1 MNVNAETNEK
11 YFSFDHLDKLKCVEN
26 DEILNIEKKFE
37 TFSIDINYNYAK
49 NILEKK
55 KALPD
60 VNFDL
65 SKIIIYYK
73 SRNDSVEDLVKEI
86 TLFNKYFESQTK
98 WVDLEE
104 CETLREKS
112 IVYYLFYFMSRCFIY
127 IVMHNNFIVSISNKI
142 IFVNFFKNY
151 FKTINTAKLYLQ
163 SDIEDS
169 SINIEEKD
177 KATSRKNIK
186 NNVGKVIWG
195 FFWPTKITRRI

>member
-26 DEILNIEKKFE
+26 DEIINIEKKFE

-55 KALPD
+55 QALPD

-65 SKIIIYYK
+65 SKIITYYK
-73 SRNDSVEDLVKEI
+73 SRNDSIEDLDKEI
-86 TLFNKYFESQTK
+86 TLFNKYFESLTK

-104 CETLREKS
+104 CEILREKS

-127 IVMHNNFIVSISNKI
+127 IIMHNNFIVSISNKI

-186 NNVGKVIWG
+186 NNVSKGLYGAFSGLQK
-195 FFWPTKITRRI
+195 

>member
-55 KALPD
+55 QALPD

-65 SKIIIYYK
+65 SKIITYYK
-73 SRNDSVEDLVKEI
+73 SRNDSIEDLDKEI
-86 TLFNKYFESQTK
+86 TLFNKYFESLTK

-104 CETLREKS
+104 CEILREKS

-186 NNVGKVIWG
+186 NNVSKGLYGAFSGLQK
-195 FFWPTKITRRI
+195 

>member
-55 KALPD
+55 QALPD

-65 SKIIIYYK
+65 SKIITYYK
-73 SRNDSVEDLVKEI
+73 SRNDSIEDLDKEI
-86 TLFNKYFESQTK
+86 TLFNKYFESLTK

-104 CETLREKS
+104 CEILREKS

-127 IVMHNNFIVSISNKI
+127 IIMHNNFIVSISNKI

-186 NNVGKVIWG
+186 NNVSKGLYGAFSGLQK
-195 FFWPTKITRRI
+195 

>member
-55 KALPD
+55 QALPD

-65 SKIIIYYK
+65 SKIITYYK
-73 SRNDSVEDLVKEI
+73 SRNDSIEDLDKEI
-86 TLFNKYFESQTK
+86 TLFNKYFESLTK

-127 IVMHNNFIVSISNKI
+127 IVMHNNFIVSISNKV

-186 NNVGKVIWG
+186 NNVSKGLYGAFSGLQK
-195 FFWPTKITRRI
+195 